1 MTPAQMTD
9 LVEAYFDAVDRMH
22 LADTLALF
30 VPDAQFHIPTHG
42 LHFKGRDG
50 EIAGMYERLFARY
63 AQVWHGDFDHVVQ
76 GPNRI
81 ASRAAP
87 SATKARRRGAI
98 SKRRP
103 KPSVRKPGR
112 ISRIAV
118 PTMGPATDL
127 RPPRTT

>member
-42 LHFKGRDG
+42 LHFSGRDG

-63 AQVWHGDFDHVVQ
+63 AQVWHGAFTHTVDVAAQ
-76 GPNRI
+76 RI
-81 ASRAAP
+81 ASRFRVENVNHQGE
-87 SATKARRRGAI
+87 KLV
-98 SKRRP
+98 KNNCNFFELQ
-103 KPSVRKPGR
+103 RKHAFLY
-112 ISRIAV
+112 I
-118 PTMGPATDL
+118 
-127 RPPRTT
+127 